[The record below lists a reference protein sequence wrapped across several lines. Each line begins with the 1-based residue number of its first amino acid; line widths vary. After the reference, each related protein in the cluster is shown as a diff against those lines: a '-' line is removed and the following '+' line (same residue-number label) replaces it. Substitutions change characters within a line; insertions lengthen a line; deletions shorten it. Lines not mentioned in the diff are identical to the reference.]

1 MSIEDGASSLI
12 EGRGSD
18 RPHTTFTLYNN
29 NKTKGALFVALPKN
43 APSDSAS
50 G

>member
-1 MSIEDGASSLI
+1 MRIEDGASLI
-12 EGRGSD
+12 EARGSD
-18 RPHTTFTLYNN
+18 RPHTTLTLYNN